1 MKKSIDFNNL
11 FCKTALR
18 RFKWRIFKAKL
29 EKNKIVFPVLALLV
43 LVTASCAPQDI
54 NNNASSFD
62 RSTNGLSAADESKAA
77 ELSDG
82 QTFQIAA
89 SPVSKDINGITI
101 RMYAYNKQIP
111 GPLIKVKQGSTIY
124 VNFTN
129 NLDMDT
135 TIHWHGVRLENEFDG
150 VPNVTQQ
157 PVKPKETFLYKVKFP
172 DEGVYWYH
180 THVKEDMQQ
189 ELGLYGG
196 IFAEPKDE
204 FYFNK
209 VDKEVFLFL
218 DDIKMAKDD
227 VDIFGK
233 DFVRFALMG
242 RFGNVMLTNGQNYYK
257 LNANKGDIIRFYLI
271 DTANTRTF
279 NFSVENHKLKLI
291 GSDSGKYEKE
301 ELKDSITIAPAER
314 YIAEALFEN
323 NGTFKIVHKTPS
335 KTYILGEINVKDANS
350 QNNDS
355 GKFYELK
362 ENKEIKSSIDN
373 FRKYFSKEPD
383 FQIDLTVNM
392 SSMQGM
398 DHSMMQMD
406 SKEKIEW
413 EDEMPSMNAMSTSKN
428 TKWIIKDKATG
439 KENMDINYKVKVGD
453 VKKIRI
459 FNDPKSMH
467 PMQHPMHLHGQRF
480 LVLRVD
486 GKQNDNLAW
495 KDTVLVPKGSTV
507 DILVEFTNPGN
518 WMMHCHIAEHLEDG
532 MMSMFTVYT

>member
-1 MKKSIDFNNL
+1 MK
-11 FCKTALR
+11 
-18 RFKWRIFKAKL
+18 
-29 EKNKIVFPVLALLV
+29 KNKIVFSVLALLV
-43 LVTASCAPQDI
+43 LVTASCTSQNINKSMPGMMHDMDKNTNI
-54 NNNASSFD
+54 NNNVASFD
-62 RSTNGLSAADESKAA
+62 RSTNGLSAADESKAV

-82 QTFQIAA
+82 QTFQIVA

-135 TIHWHGVRLENEFDG
+135 TIHWHGIRLENRFDG
-150 VPNVTQQ
+150 VPNITQQ

-204 FYFNK
+204 SYFNK
-209 VDKEVFLFL
+209 ADKEVFLFL

-227 VDIFGK
+227 VDVFGK

-291 GSDSGKYEKE
+291 GSDSGKYERE
-301 ELKDSITIAPAER
+301 ELKDAIIISPAER
-314 YIAEALFEN
+314 YIAEALFKN

-362 ENKEIKSSIDN
+362 ENKEIISSIDN
-373 FRKYFSKEPD
+373 LRKYFNKEPD
-383 FQIDLTVNM
+383 FQIDLTINM

-480 LVLRVD
+480 LVLSVD

-532 MMSMFTVYT
+532 MMSMFTVMP